1 MTVSSKADASACRCS
16 SVSSRWNPSTSAL
29 AAFYERLL
37 RLANDPLLH
46 TGEWRLLEVRE
57 IDHTSAQVIAWRWKD
72 EAGDLRIIVVNPGD
86 HAAQGRVDVVD
97 DLPEGPEGDEVGF
110 QDLLDGR
117 TYSWSRADLIDRGLH
132 VMLERGQAHVFA
144 VLRDS

>member
-1 MTVSSKADASACRCS
+1 VQLGVDP
-16 SVSSRWNPSTSAL
+16 VEPIDEAL

-37 RLANDPLLH
+37 RLANDALLH

-57 IDHTSAQVIAWRWKD
+57 VDHTSAQLIAWRWKD
-72 EAGDLRIIVVNPGD
+72 EAGDLRIIVVNPSE
-86 HAAQGRVDVVD
+86 HEAQGRVDIGG
-97 DLPEGPEGDEVGF
+97 DLPEGPGGPGDEEVGF

-132 VMLERGQAHVFA
+132 VLLERGQAHVFA
-144 VLRDS
+144 VSRDS